1 MSEVIQFAI
10 LGLSSGALLALFAMG
25 LVVVYRGSAVVNFAH
40 GAIGMVG
47 TYVFWALSANDGWA
61 YLPAFAVG
69 VLACAA
75 IGLLTHLLIMHPLR
89 GAAPVTRMIATLGLL
104 TVLEQGMSHIVSP
117 TSKIV
122 HGALPTSTVH
132 ILGATVGVDKL
143 ILFGI
148 SLVLVAALSA
158 FYRYTKFG
166 WATTAANENRRA
178 LAALGYSQSKLAAIS
193 WVLGT
198 AIAGVAGILL
208 APTIGL
214 QVTQLTLLI
223 LPGLAAAVVGN
234 LRSFSLTL
242 VGGLAIGIIQSEI
255 SRYVST
261 PGWSDTAPFILILIV
276 LLVRGQDRGLRTQIA
291 ERMPKLGTGR
301 IRLGLVLPAVVA
313 MIVIVNLNI
322 SASWMEA
329 IVTTFGFA
337 VILLSFVPVTG
348 YSGQLSLAQYAFA
361 GWGAWIA
368 GRLYATTGTPFIL
381 VIVIAVLATVPLGI
395 LLGAIC
401 LRTRGIYLAIATL
414 GLAVT
419 LQNLIF
425 DSASLTGGTTG
436 TIIPDPKLFGLDIGA
451 ILHGDRYAIFCIV
464 VFTLAAI
471 AVANL
476 RRGRSG
482 RRLLATR
489 ANERAASSL
498 GINPMVARLYAF
510 GLSSGIAAVGGVLIT
525 FRNPAIVYTEF
536 ETLASIQLVA
546 QAVVG
551 GIGWIIGPVLGA
563 LGQLGGVIS
572 LLLNPLGGNVTSYL
586 PLAFGVLL
594 LITITQAPDGAAELV
609 AGQISWVR
617 DKVLPG
623 GRLPRRGGGGEE
635 PSGASGP
642 AAVPDREPRR
652 EPVRAT
658 KVPALPLVAEG
669 VGVQFGGVRVLT
681 DVSLTVAPGEVVG
694 LIGPNGAGKTTTIDV
709 LSGFVRPREGSVRL
723 GETEL
728 VGKSPSRVAR
738 AGLARSFQS
747 LELFDDMT
755 VRDNLRTAAE
765 PRDALAFLSDLFWP
779 RRRPLGPTVEAVIAE
794 FELEPWLD
802 HLPTDLPYGRRRLV
816 AIARAVASEP
826 SVLCLDEPAAGLDEA
841 ERKELAEVVT
851 RLAAEWGMG
860 VLLIEHDTDLVL
872 GVCDRVCVLNFGRVL
887 ASGTPE
893 QIRVNPEVITAYLGG
908 GEEEGTAPARPT
920 AVKPS
925 APPQPAGAAG
935 PGAAGDTSVSSPLG
949 TGGDG
954 HDAERLRA
962 VDRAPGAN
970 GSDSAAESLPTSNGS
985 GSGTQTGTAARSETL
1000 ISTQGLTVGYNAQP
1014 AVRDLD
1020 LEVGRGEVVA
1030 LIGAN
1035 GAGKSTTLL
1044 ALAGEL
1050 RPLSGKVTW
1059 RGSDARSPL
1068 HRRAT
1073 QGLRYITEER
1083 SVFMSMTVE
1092 QNLALGRGEPERCYE
1107 LFPELSEL
1115 RNRRVGLLSGGEQQM
1130 LTLGRALSGGADFL
1144 LADELSLGLAPLVSE
1159 RLLRAVREAADDGLG
1174 VVLVEQ
1180 HVRQALAVADRVYV
1194 LQRGRVVLT
1203 GSAEEMGGQLERIE
1217 ASYLTGSIV

>member
-1 MSEVIQFAI
+1 
-10 LGLSSGALLALFAMG
+10 
-25 LVVVYRGSAVVNFAH
+25 
-40 GAIGMVG
+40 
-47 TYVFWALSANDGWA
+47 
-61 YLPAFAVG
+61 
-69 VLACAA
+69 
-75 IGLLTHLLIMHPLR
+75 
-89 GAAPVTRMIATLGLL
+89 
-104 TVLEQGMSHIVSP
+104 
-117 TSKIV
+117 
-122 HGALPTSTVH
+122 
-132 ILGATVGVDKL
+132 
-143 ILFGI
+143 
-148 SLVLVAALSA
+148 
-158 FYRYTKFG
+158 
-166 WATTAANENRRA
+166 
-178 LAALGYSQSKLAAIS
+178 
-193 WVLGT
+193 
-198 AIAGVAGILL
+198 
-208 APTIGL
+208 
-214 QVTQLTLLI
+214 LI

-361 GWGAWIA
+361 GFGAWVA
-368 GRLYATTGTPFIL
+368 GRIYATTGVPFIL
-381 VIVIAVLATVPLGI
+381 VIVIAILATVPLGI
-395 LLGAIC
+395 MLGAIC
-401 LRTRGIYLAIATL
+401 LRVRGIYLAIATL

-425 DSASLTGGTTG
+425 DSAKLTGGTTG
-436 TIIPDPKLFGLDIGA
+436 TIIPDPKLFGIDLGA

-464 VFTLAAI
+464 VFTIAAI

-489 ANERAASSL
+489 ANERAAASL
-498 GINPMVARLYAF
+498 GINPMISRLYAF
-510 GLSSGIAAVGGVLIT
+510 GLSSGIAAVGGILIT

-572 LLLNPLGGNVTSYL
+572 LLLNPLGGDVTSYL

-609 AGQISWVR
+609 AGQVAWVR

-623 GRLPRRGGGGEE
+623 GGLSLSMFRRGGGEG
-635 PSGASGP
+635 SGGASGP
-642 AAVPDREPRR
+642 SAVPDPEARR
-652 EPVRAT
+652 EVRAT

-681 DVSLTVAPGEVVG
+681 DVSLTVNPGEVVG

-709 LSGFVRPREGSVRL
+709 LSGFVRPREGSVKL
-723 GETEL
+723 GDTEL
-728 VGKSPSRVAR
+728 VGKGPSRVAR

-765 PRDALAFLSDLFWP
+765 PRDALAFLSDLVWP
-779 RRRPLGPTVEAVIAE
+779 RRRPLGATVDAVIAE

-841 ERKELAEVVT
+841 ERKELAEVVS
-851 RLAAEWGMG
+851 RLATEWGMG

-872 GVCDRVCVLNFGRVL
+872 GLCDRICVLNFGKVL
-887 ASGTPE
+887 ANGTPE
-893 QIRVNPEVITAYLGG
+893 QIRANPEVIAAYLGG
-908 GEEEGTAPARPT
+908 GDDEEPSTGKEPARPT
-920 AVKPS
+920 AA
-925 APPQPAGAAG
+925 APPQPATAAG
-935 PGAAGDTSVSSPLG
+935 PNGAAAP
-949 TGGDG
+949 
-954 HDAERLRA
+954 ER
-962 VDRAPGAN
+962 G
-970 GSDSAAESLPTSNGS
+970 
-985 GSGTQTGTAARSETL
+985 ETL
-1000 ISTQGLTVGYNAQP
+1000 ISTEDLTVGYNSQP
-1014 AVRDLD
+1014 AVRDLN

-1059 RGSDARSPL
+1059 RGSDGRSPL
-1068 HRRAT
+1068 HKRAT
-1073 QGLRYITEER
+1073 EGLRYITEER

-1115 RNRRVGLLSGGEQQM
+1115 RNRRAGLLSGGEQQM

-1159 RLLRAVREAADDGLG
+1159 RLLRAVREAADGGLG

-1194 LQRGRVVLT
+1194 FQRGRVVLT
-1203 GSAEEMGGQLERIE
+1203 GSAAEMGDQLERIE
-1217 ASYLTGSIV
+1217 ASYLSGSIA

>member
-61 YLPAFAVG
+61 YLPAFAAG

-132 ILGATVGVDKL
+132 VLGATVGADKL

-148 SLVLVAALSA
+148 SLVLVGALSA

-166 WATTAANENRRA
+166 WATTAANENRVA

-301 IRLGLVLPAVVA
+301 IRLGLVIPAVVA

-368 GRLYATTGTPFIL
+368 GRLYATTGTPFLL

-395 LLGAIC
+395 MLGAIC

-436 TIIPDPKLFGLDIGA
+436 TIIPDPKLFGIDLGA

-464 VFTLAAI
+464 VFTIAAV

-489 ANERAASSL
+489 ANERAAASL
-498 GINPMVARLYAF
+498 GINPMIARLYAF
-510 GLSSGIAAVGGVLIT
+510 GLSSGIAALGGILIT

-609 AGQISWVR
+609 AGQIEWVR

-623 GRLPRRGGGGEE
+623 GGLRLFRRGGGEE
-635 PSGASGP
+635 PGGASGP
-642 AAVPDREPRR
+642 GAGPDAAPRR
-652 EPVRAT
+652 QVRAE

-681 DVSLTVAPGEVVG
+681 DVSLTVDPGEVVG

-709 LSGFVRPREGSVRL
+709 LSGFVRPREGSVKL
-723 GETEL
+723 GDTEL
-728 VGKSPSRVAR
+728 VGKGPSKVAR

-765 PRDALAFLSDLFWP
+765 PRDALAFLSDLVWP
-779 RRRPLGPTVEAVIAE
+779 RRRPLGATVDAVIAE

-841 ERKELAEVVT
+841 ERKELAEVVS

-872 GVCDRVCVLNFGRVL
+872 GLCDRICVLNFGQVL
-887 ASGTPE
+887 AAGTPE
-893 QIRVNPEVITAYLGG
+893 EIRANPEVIAAYLGG
-908 GEEEGTAPARPT
+908 GDEEQAEAPSRAV
-920 AVKPS
+920 AVKS
-925 APPQPAGAAG
+925 K
-935 PGAAGDTSVSSPLG
+935 
-949 TGGDG
+949 
-954 HDAERLRA
+954 
-962 VDRAPGAN
+962 
-970 GSDSAAESLPTSNGS
+970 SNGTS
-985 GSGTQTGTAARSETL
+985 PKGEAL
-1000 ISTQGLTVGYNAQP
+1000 ISTEGLTVGYNAQP

-1035 GAGKSTTLL
+1035 GAGKSTTLM

-1059 RGSDARSPL
+1059 RGSDSRSPL

-1073 QGLRYITEER
+1073 EGLRYITEER

-1107 LFPELSEL
+1107 LFPELAEL

-1159 RLLRAVREAADDGLG
+1159 RLLRAVREAADGGLG

-1217 ASYLTGSIV
+1217 ASYLSGSIA

>member
-132 ILGATVGVDKL
+132 VLGATVGVDKL

-148 SLVLVAALSA
+148 SLVLVGALSA

-198 AIAGVAGILL
+198 AIAGIAGILL

-261 PGWSDTAPFILILIV
+261 PGWSDTAPFILILLV
-276 LLVRGQDRGLRTQIA
+276 LLIRGQDRGLRTQIA

-361 GWGAWIA
+361 GFGAWIA

-395 LLGAIC
+395 MLGAIC
-401 LRTRGIYLAIATL
+401 LRVRGIYLAIATL

-419 LQNLIF
+419 LQNLVF

-436 TIIPDPKLFGLDIGA
+436 TIIPDPKLFGIDLGA

-489 ANERAASSL
+489 ANERAAASL
-498 GINPMVARLYAF
+498 GINPMIARLYAF
-510 GLSSGIAAVGGVLIT
+510 GLSSGIAAVGGILIT

-551 GIGWIIGPVLGA
+551 GIGWIIGPLLGA

-594 LITITQAPDGAAELV
+594 LVTITQAPDGAAELV
-609 AGQISWVR
+609 AGQIAWVR

-623 GRLPRRGGGGEE
+623 GGVRLFRRGGEATGG
-635 PSGASGP
+635 SGAASAP
-642 AAVPDREPRR
+642 EPRR
-652 EPVRAT
+652 QSARVT
-658 KVPALPLVAEG
+658 KVPARPLVAEG

-723 GETEL
+723 GDTEL
-728 VGKSPSRVAR
+728 VGKGPSRVAR

-765 PRDALAFLSDLFWP
+765 PRDALAFFSDLIWP
-779 RRRPLGPTVEAVIAE
+779 RRRPLGATVEAVIAE

-841 ERKELAEVVT
+841 ERKELAEVVS
-851 RLAAEWGMG
+851 RLATEWGMG
-860 VLLIEHDTDLVL
+860 VLLVEHDTDLVL
-872 GVCDRVCVLNFGRVL
+872 GLCDRICVLNFGQVL
-887 ASGTPE
+887 AAGTPE
-893 QIRVNPEVITAYLGG
+893 QIRTNPEVIAAYLGG
-908 GEEEGTAPARPT
+908 GESSKASVTEVKHTSPTIGTN
-920 AVKPS
+920 
-925 APPQPAGAAG
+925 GATPKG
-935 PGAAGDTSVSSPLG
+935 
-949 TGGDG
+949 
-954 HDAERLRA
+954 
-962 VDRAPGAN
+962 
-970 GSDSAAESLPTSNGS
+970 
-985 GSGTQTGTAARSETL
+985 ETL
-1000 ISTQGLTVGYNAQP
+1000 ISTEGLTVGYNAQP

-1059 RGSDARSPL
+1059 RGSDGRSPL
-1068 HRRAT
+1068 HKRAT
-1073 QGLRYITEER
+1073 EGLRYITEER

-1107 LFPELSEL
+1107 LFPELAEL
-1115 RNRRVGLLSGGEQQM
+1115 RGRRVGLLSGGEQQM
-1130 LTLGRALSGGADFL
+1130 LTLGRALAGGADFL

-1159 RLLRAVREAADDGLG
+1159 RLLRAVREAADGGLG

-1194 LQRGRVVLT
+1194 LQRGRVVLA

-1217 ASYLTGSIV
+1217 ASYLSGSIA

>member
-47 TYVFWALSANDGWA
+47 TYVFWALSVNDGWA
-61 YLPAFAVG
+61 YIPAFIAG
-69 VLACAA
+69 VLACAT

-132 ILGATVGVDKL
+132 VLGATVGVDKL

-148 SLVLVAALSA
+148 SLVLVGALSA

-193 WVLGT
+193 WVLGC

-361 GWGAWIA
+361 GFGAWVA
-368 GRLYATTGTPFIL
+368 GRVYATTGVPFIL
-381 VIVIAVLATVPLGI
+381 VIVIAILATVPLGI
-395 LLGAIC
+395 MLGAIC
-401 LRTRGIYLAIATL
+401 LRVRGIYLAIATL

-425 DSASLTGGTTG
+425 DSAKLTGGTTG
-436 TIIPDPKLFGLDIGA
+436 TIIPNPKLFGIDLGA

-464 VFTLAAI
+464 VFALAAI

-489 ANERAASSL
+489 ANERAAASL
-498 GINPMVARLYAF
+498 GINPMISRLYAF
-510 GLSSGIAAVGGVLIT
+510 GLSSGIAAVGGILIT

-572 LLLNPLGGNVTSYL
+572 LLLNPLGGDVTSYL

-609 AGQISWVR
+609 AGQVAWVR
-617 DKVLPG
+617 DKVMPG
-623 GRLPRRGGGGEE
+623 GGPSLSMFRRGGGEG
-635 PSGASGP
+635 SGGASGP
-642 AAVPDREPRR
+642 AAVPDPAARR
-652 EPVRAT
+652 EVRAT
-658 KVPALPLVAEG
+658 KVPALPLVANG

-681 DVSLTVAPGEVVG
+681 DVSLTVNPGEVVG

-709 LSGFVRPREGSVRL
+709 LSGFVRPREGSVKL
-723 GETEL
+723 GDTEL
-728 VGKSPSRVAR
+728 VGKGPSRVAR

-765 PRDALAFLSDLFWP
+765 PRDALAFLSDLVWP
-779 RRRPLGPTVEAVIAE
+779 RRRPLGATVDAVIAE

-841 ERKELAEVVT
+841 ERKELAEVVS
-851 RLAAEWGMG
+851 RLATEWGMG

-872 GVCDRVCVLNFGRVL
+872 GLCDRICVLNFGKVL
-887 ASGTPE
+887 ANGTPE
-893 QIRVNPEVITAYLGG
+893 QIRANPEVIAAYLGG
-908 GEEEGTAPARPT
+908 GDEEPSTGTSSASRPGAPGGDPARPL
-920 AVKPS
+920 
-925 APPQPAGAAG
+925 AAG
-935 PGAAGDTSVSSPLG
+935 PPQAASAAGP
-949 TGGDG
+949 
-954 HDAERLRA
+954 
-962 VDRAPGAN
+962 
-970 GSDSAAESLPTSNGS
+970 NGS
-985 GSGTQTGTAARSETL
+985 GATAPERGETL
-1000 ISTQGLTVGYNAQP
+1000 ISTEDLTVGYNSQP
-1014 AVRDLD
+1014 AVRDLN

-1059 RGSDARSPL
+1059 RGSDGRSPL
-1068 HRRAT
+1068 HKRAT
-1073 QGLRYITEER
+1073 EGLRYITEER

-1115 RNRRVGLLSGGEQQM
+1115 RNRRAGLLSGGEQQM
-1130 LTLGRALSGGADFL
+1130 LTLGRALAGGADFL

-1159 RLLRAVREAADDGLG
+1159 RLLRAVREAADGGLG

-1194 LQRGRVVLT
+1194 FQRGRVVLT
-1203 GSAEEMGGQLERIE
+1203 GSAAEMGDQLERIE
-1217 ASYLTGSIV
+1217 ASYLSGSIA

>member
-61 YLPAFAVG
+61 YLPAFAAG

-122 HGALPTSTVH
+122 NGALPTSTVH

-148 SLVLVAALSA
+148 SLVLVGALSA

-193 WVLGT
+193 WVLGC

-361 GWGAWIA
+361 GFGAWIA

-395 LLGAIC
+395 MLGAIC
-401 LRTRGIYLAIATL
+401 LRVRGIYLAIATL

-425 DSASLTGGTTG
+425 DSAKLTGGTTG
-436 TIIPDPKLFGLDIGA
+436 TIIPDPKLFGIDLGA

-489 ANERAASSL
+489 ANERAAASL
-498 GINPMVARLYAF
+498 GINPMISRLYAF
-510 GLSSGIAAVGGVLIT
+510 GLSSGIAAVGGILIT

-572 LLLNPLGGNVTSYL
+572 LLLNPLGGDVTSYL

-609 AGQISWVR
+609 AGQIAWVR

-623 GRLPRRGGGGEE
+623 GGISLFRRGVSEGSG
-635 PSGASGP
+635 GASGP
-642 AAVPDREPRR
+642 AAVPDRAERSAS
-652 EPVRAT
+652 VRAT

-681 DVSLTVAPGEVVG
+681 DVSLTVNPGEVVG

-709 LSGFVRPREGSVRL
+709 LSGFVRPREGSVKL
-723 GETEL
+723 GDTEL
-728 VGKSPSRVAR
+728 VGKGPSRVAR

-765 PRDALAFLSDLFWP
+765 PRDALAFLSDLVWP
-779 RRRPLGPTVEAVIAE
+779 RRRPLGATVDAVIAE

-841 ERKELAEVVT
+841 ERKELAEVVS
-851 RLAAEWGMG
+851 RLATEWGMG

-872 GVCDRVCVLNFGRVL
+872 GLCDRICVLNFGKVL
-887 ASGTPE
+887 ANGTPE
-893 QIRVNPEVITAYLGG
+893 QIRANPEVIAAYLGG
-908 GEEEGTAPARPT
+908 GDDAEPSKPAVT
-920 AVKPS
+920 AVKP
-925 APPQPAGAAG
+925 
-935 PGAAGDTSVSSPLG
+935 TSPTVE
-949 TGGDG
+949 T
-954 HDAERLRA
+954 
-962 VDRAPGAN
+962 N
-970 GSDSAAESLPTSNGS
+970 GSTPKG
-985 GSGTQTGTAARSETL
+985 ETL
-1000 ISTQGLTVGYNAQP
+1000 ISTEDLTVGYNSQP
-1014 AVRDLD
+1014 AVRDLN

-1059 RGSDARSPL
+1059 RGSDGRSPL
-1068 HRRAT
+1068 HKRAT
-1073 QGLRYITEER
+1073 EGLRYITEER

-1115 RNRRVGLLSGGEQQM
+1115 RNRRAGLLSGGEQQM
-1130 LTLGRALSGGADFL
+1130 LTLGRALAGGADFL

-1194 LQRGRVVLT
+1194 FQRGRVVLS
-1203 GSAEEMGGQLERIE
+1203 GSAAEMGDQLERIE
-1217 ASYLTGSIV
+1217 ASYLSGSIA

>member
-61 YLPAFAVG
+61 YLPAFAAG

-75 IGLLTHLLIMHPLR
+75 IGLLTHFLIMHPLR

-132 ILGATVGVDKL
+132 ILGATVGADKL

-148 SLVLVAALSA
+148 SLVLVGALSA

-301 IRLGLVLPAVVA
+301 IRLGLVIPAVVA

-381 VIVIAVLATVPLGI
+381 VIVIAVLSAVPLGI
-395 LLGAIC
+395 MLGAIC

-436 TIIPDPKLFGLDIGA
+436 TIIPNPKIFGIDIGA

-464 VFTLAAI
+464 VFTIAAV

-489 ANERAASSL
+489 ANERAAASL
-498 GINPMVARLYAF
+498 GINPMIARLYAF
-510 GLSSGIAAVGGVLIT
+510 GLSSGIAALGGILIT

-551 GIGWIIGPVLGA
+551 GIGWIIGPILGA

-609 AGQISWVR
+609 AGQVEWVR
-617 DKVLPG
+617 DRVVPSG
-623 GRLPRRGGGGEE
+623 GFSFLRRGDAASSGGGTG
-635 PSGASGP
+635 PGSDSDAARAATTGADGAPTDP
-642 AAVPDREPRR
+642 AAPDSASRR
-652 EPVRAT
+652 GPVRAD
-658 KVPALPLVAEG
+658 KVPALPLEAKG

-681 DVSLTVAPGEVVG
+681 DVSLTVNPGEVVG

-709 LSGFVRPREGSVRL
+709 LSGFVRPREGSVKL
-723 GETEL
+723 GDTEL
-728 VGKSPSRVAR
+728 VGQGPSKVAR

-765 PRDALAFLSDLFWP
+765 PRDAKAFLADLVWP
-779 RRRPLGPTVEAVIAE
+779 RRRPLGPTVDAVIAE

-841 ERKELAEVVT
+841 ERKELAEVVS

-872 GVCDRVCVLNFGRVL
+872 GLCDRITVLNFGQVL

-893 QIRVNPEVITAYLGG
+893 QIRANPEVIAAYLGG
-908 GEEEGTAPARPT
+908 GEDEEAKPGAEPARPLAAAT
-920 AVKPS
+920 
-925 APPQPAGAAG
+925 PAGTNG
-935 PGAAGDTSVSSPLG
+935 V
-949 TGGDG
+949 
-954 HDAERLRA
+954 
-962 VDRAPGAN
+962 APRG
-970 GSDSAAESLPTSNGS
+970 
-985 GSGTQTGTAARSETL
+985 ETL
-1000 ISTQGLTVGYNAQP
+1000 ISTEALTVGYNNQP

-1059 RGSDARSPL
+1059 RGSDGRSPL
-1068 HRRAT
+1068 HKRAT
-1073 QGLRYITEER
+1073 EGLRYITEER

-1107 LFPELSEL
+1107 LFPELAEL

-1130 LTLGRALSGGADFL
+1130 LTLGRALAGGADFL

-1159 RLLRAVREAADDGLG
+1159 RLLRAVREAADGGLG

-1217 ASYLTGSIV
+1217 ASYLSGSIA

>member
-61 YLPAFAVG
+61 YLPAFAAG

-75 IGLLTHLLIMHPLR
+75 IGLLTHFLIMHPLR

-132 ILGATVGVDKL
+132 ILGATVGADKL

-301 IRLGLVLPAVVA
+301 IRLGLVIPAVVA

-381 VIVIAVLATVPLGI
+381 VIVIAVLSAVPLGI
-395 LLGAIC
+395 MLGAIC

-436 TIIPDPKLFGLDIGA
+436 TIIPNPKIFGIDIGA

-464 VFTLAAI
+464 VFTIAAV

-489 ANERAASSL
+489 ANERAAASL
-498 GINPMVARLYAF
+498 GINPMIARLYAF
-510 GLSSGIAAVGGVLIT
+510 GLSSGIAALGGILIT

-609 AGQISWVR
+609 AGQVEWVR
-617 DKVLPG
+617 DRVVPKDGINLFRRKGDEPTGPAPVPDG
-623 GRLPRRGGGGEE
+623 EKASRRG
-635 PSGASGP
+635 
-642 AAVPDREPRR
+642 
-652 EPVRAT
+652 PVRAD
-658 KVPALPLVAEG
+658 KVPALPLTAKG

-681 DVSLTVAPGEVVG
+681 DVDLTVNPGEVVG

-709 LSGFVRPREGSVRL
+709 LSGFVRPREGSVKL
-723 GETEL
+723 GDTEL
-728 VGKSPSRVAR
+728 VGQGPSKVAR

-765 PRDALAFLSDLFWP
+765 PRDAKAFLADLVWP
-779 RRRPLGPTVEAVIAE
+779 RRRPLGPTVDAVIAE

-841 ERKELAEVVT
+841 ERKELAEVVS

-872 GVCDRVCVLNFGRVL
+872 GLCDRITVLNFGQVL

-893 QIRVNPEVITAYLGG
+893 QIRANPEVIAAYLGG
-908 GEEEGTAPARPT
+908 GDEDEAAKPAAEPARPL
-920 AVKPS
+920 AAASPQS
-925 APPQPAGAAG
+925 ATPAG
-935 PGAAGDTSVSSPLG
+935 PNGAAQPLG
-949 TGGDG
+949 
-954 HDAERLRA
+954 A
-962 VDRAPGAN
+962 AN
-970 GSDSAAESLPTSNGS
+970 GASRGEP
-985 GSGTQTGTAARSETL
+985 L
-1000 ISTQGLTVGYNAQP
+1000 ISTEALTVGYNNQP

-1059 RGSDARSPL
+1059 RGSDGRSPL
-1068 HRRAT
+1068 HKRAT
-1073 QGLRYITEER
+1073 EGLRYITEER

-1107 LFPELSEL
+1107 LFPELNDL
-1115 RNRRVGLLSGGEQQM
+1115 RNRRAGLLSGGEQQM
-1130 LTLGRALSGGADFL
+1130 LTLGRALAGGADFL

-1159 RLLRAVREAADDGLG
+1159 RLLRAVREAADGGLG

-1217 ASYLTGSIV
+1217 ASYLSGSIA

>member
-61 YLPAFAVG
+61 YLPAFAAG

-122 HGALPTSTVH
+122 HGALPTSTAH

-148 SLVLVAALSA
+148 SLVLVGALSA

-166 WATTAANENRRA
+166 WATTAANENRVA

-276 LLVRGQDRGLRTQIA
+276 LLARGQDRGLRTQIA

-395 LLGAIC
+395 MLGAIC
-401 LRTRGIYLAIATL
+401 LRVRGIYLAIATL

-464 VFTLAAI
+464 VFTIAAV

-489 ANERAASSL
+489 ANERAAASL
-498 GINPMVARLYAF
+498 GINPMIARLYAF

-609 AGQISWVR
+609 AGQIEWMR
-617 DKVLPG
+617 DRVVPG
-623 GRLPRRGGGGEE
+623 NLRRRSGGGGEE
-635 PSGASGP
+635 PSGAAS
-642 AAVPDREPRR
+642 VPDREPRR
-652 EPVRAT
+652 EPVRVT
-658 KVPALPLVAEG
+658 KVPSLPLVAEG

-709 LSGFVRPREGSVRL
+709 LSGFVRPREGSVTL
-723 GETEL
+723 GGTEL
-728 VGKSPSRVAR
+728 VGKSPSKVAR

-747 LELFDDMT
+747 LELFDDMS

-765 PRDALAFLSDLFWP
+765 PRDALAFFSDLVWP

-841 ERKELAEVVT
+841 ERKELAEVIA

-872 GVCDRVCVLNFGRVL
+872 GVCDRVCVLNFGKVL

-893 QIRVNPEVITAYLGG
+893 QIRTNPEVITAYLGG
-908 GEEEGTAPARPT
+908 GDEEEATPAAPRRPG
-920 AVKPS
+920 
-925 APPQPAGAAG
+925 APPQPATPAG
-935 PGAAGDTSVSSPLG
+935 P
-949 TGGDG
+949 TG
-954 HDAERLRA
+954 EPLRA
-962 VDRAPGAN
+962 VDGQPDAAN
-970 GSDSAAESLPTSNGS
+970 GSAMPA
-985 GSGTQTGTAARSETL
+985 GTVARGETL
-1000 ISTQGLTVGYNAQP
+1000 ISTENLTIGYNSQP

-1035 GAGKSTTLL
+1035 GAGKSTTLM

-1059 RGSDARSPL
+1059 RGSDARAPL

-1107 LFPELSEL
+1107 LFPELDEL
-1115 RNRRVGLLSGGEQQM
+1115 RNRRAGLLSGGEQQM

-1194 LQRGRVVLT
+1194 LQRGRVVLS
-1203 GSAEEMGGQLERIE
+1203 GSADEMGGQLERIE
-1217 ASYLTGSIV
+1217 ASYLTGSIA

>member
-122 HGALPTSTVH
+122 NGALPTSTVH

-166 WATTAANENRRA
+166 WATTAANENRVA

-464 VFTLAAI
+464 VFALAAI

-489 ANERAASSL
+489 ANERAAASL

-609 AGQISWVR
+609 AGQVAWVR

-623 GRLPRRGGGGEE
+623 GRLRRRTRGGGEE

-642 AAVPDREPRR
+642 TAVPDREERR

-658 KVPALPLVAEG
+658 KVPALPLVAQG

-723 GETEL
+723 GDTEL

-779 RRRPLGPTVEAVIAE
+779 RRRPLGATVDAVIAE

-872 GVCDRVCVLNFGRVL
+872 GVCDRVCVLNFGQVL

-893 QIRVNPEVITAYLGG
+893 QIRANPEVIAAYLGG
-908 GEEEGTAPARPT
+908 GDEEAEGPATSPRPGAPARP
-920 AVKPS
+920 A
-925 APPQPAGAAG
+925 APPQPATAAG
-935 PGAAGDTSVSSPLG
+935 PP
-949 TGGDG
+949 GGG
-954 HDAERLRA
+954 EPLRA
-962 VDRAPGAN
+962 VDRPPAAN
-970 GSDSAAESLPTSNGS
+970 GSDSDAEPLSTSNGS
-985 GSGTQTGTAARSETL
+985 GTPTGTAARSETL
-1000 ISTQGLTVGYNAQP
+1000 ISTEGLTVGYNAQP

-1035 GAGKSTTLL
+1035 GAGKSTTLM

-1217 ASYLTGSIV
+1217 ASYLTGSIA

>member
-47 TYVFWALSANDGWA
+47 TYVFWSLSANSGWA
-61 YLPAFAVG
+61 YLPAFFAG

-117 TSKIV
+117 TSKVV

-132 ILGATVGVDKL
+132 IFGATVGADKL

-148 SLVLVAALSA
+148 SLCLVAALSA

-198 AIAGVAGILL
+198 AIAGIAGILL

-261 PGWSDTAPFILILIV
+261 PGWSDVAPFILILIV

-291 ERMPKLGTGR
+291 ERMPRLGTGR
-301 IRLGLVLPAVVA
+301 IRLTFVLPAVVA

-381 VIVIAVLATVPLGI
+381 VLVIAVLAAIPLGV

-425 DSASLTGGTTG
+425 DSAALTGGTTG
-436 TIIPDPKLFGLDIGA
+436 TIIPNPTIFGLDIGA

-464 VFTLAAI
+464 VFTLAAV

-489 ANERAASSL
+489 ANERAAASL
-498 GINPMVARLYAF
+498 GINPMVARLFAF
-510 GLSSGIAAVGGVLIT
+510 GLSSGIAALGGVLIT
-525 FRNPAIVYTEF
+525 FRNPAIVYTSF
-536 ETLASIQLVA
+536 ETLASVQLVA

-551 GIGWIIGPVLGA
+551 GIGWIIGPILGA
-563 LGQLGGVIS
+563 LGQLGGVLS
-572 LLLNPLGGNVTSYL
+572 LLLNPLGGDVTSYL

-594 LITITQAPDGAAELV
+594 LVTITQAPDGAAELV
-609 AGQISWVR
+609 AGQLEWVKG
-617 DKVLPG
+617 KVWDG
-623 GRLPRRGGGGEE
+623 PRSRRSSSDEK
-635 PSGASGP
+635 PTGP
-642 AAVPDREPRR
+642 TPVPDVPRR
-652 EPVRAT
+652 ERVKPE
-658 KVPALPLVAEG
+658 KVAPLPLVAKG

-681 DVSLTVAPGEVVG
+681 DVDLEVKPGEVVG

-709 LSGFVRPREGSVRL
+709 LSGFVRPREGSVTL
-723 GETEL
+723 GGTEL

-747 LELFDDMT
+747 LELFDDMS

-765 PRDALAFLSDLFWP
+765 PRDMLAFVTDLFWP
-779 RRRPLGPTVEAVIAE
+779 RRRPLGPTVEAVISE

-826 SVLCLDEPAAGLDEA
+826 SMLCLDEPAAGLDEA

-851 RLAAEWGMG
+851 RLGAEWGMG

-872 GVCDRVCVLNFGRVL
+872 GVCDRVTVLNFGQVL
-887 ASGTPE
+887 ASGTPD
-893 QIRVNPEVITAYLGG
+893 QIRANPEVIAAYLGG
-908 GEEEGTAPARPT
+908 GDEDDSKAPAKAAATPKAAST
-920 AVKPS
+920 S
-925 APPQPAGAAG
+925 ASDSPGGAAG
-935 PGAAGDTSVSSPLG
+935 
-949 TGGDG
+949 
-954 HDAERLRA
+954 
-962 VDRAPGAN
+962 
-970 GSDSAAESLPTSNGS
+970 NGS
-985 GSGTQTGTAARSETL
+985 GTPPGATASGETL
-1000 ISTQGLTVGYNAQP
+1000 ISTENLTVGYNSQP

-1020 LEVGRGEVVA
+1020 LSVGRGEVVA

-1050 RPLSGKVTW
+1050 RPLSGKVNW
-1059 RGSDARSPL
+1059 RGSDRRSPL
-1068 HRRAT
+1068 HKRAT
-1073 QGLRYITEER
+1073 EGLRYITEER

-1107 LFPELSEL
+1107 LFPELAEL
-1115 RNRRVGLLSGGEQQM
+1115 KNRRVGLLSGGEQQM

-1159 RLLRAVREAADDGLG
+1159 RLLRAVREAADSGLG

-1203 GSAEEMGGQLERIE
+1203 GSADEMHGQLERIE
-1217 ASYLTGSIV
+1217 ASYLTGSIA

>member
-61 YLPAFAVG
+61 YLPAFAAG

-132 ILGATVGVDKL
+132 VLGATVGVDKL

-261 PGWSDTAPFILILIV
+261 PGWSDTAPFILILVV
-276 LLVRGQDRGLRTQIA
+276 LLIRGQDRGLRTQIA

-301 IRLGLVLPAVVA
+301 IRLGLVLPAVIA

-361 GWGAWIA
+361 GFGAWVA
-368 GRLYATTGTPFIL
+368 GRIYATTGTPFIL

-395 LLGAIC
+395 MLGAIC
-401 LRTRGIYLAIATL
+401 LRVRGIYLAIATL

-425 DSASLTGGTTG
+425 DSAKLTGGTTG
-436 TIIPDPKLFGLDIGA
+436 TIIPDPKLFGIDLGA

-464 VFTLAAI
+464 VFTIAAI

-489 ANERAASSL
+489 ANERAAASL
-498 GINPMVARLYAF
+498 GINPMISRLYAF
-510 GLSSGIAAVGGVLIT
+510 GLSSGIAAVGGILIT

-572 LLLNPLGGNVTSYL
+572 LLLNPLGGDVTSYL

-609 AGQISWVR
+609 AGQVAWVR

-623 GRLPRRGGGGEE
+623 GGPSLSMFRRGGGESG
-635 PSGASGP
+635 GASGP
-642 AAVPDREPRR
+642 TAVPDAEPRR
-652 EPVRAT
+652 EVRAT

-681 DVSLTVAPGEVVG
+681 DVSLTVNPGEVVG

-709 LSGFVRPREGSVRL
+709 LSGFVRPREGSVKL
-723 GETEL
+723 GDTEL
-728 VGKSPSRVAR
+728 VGKGPSRVAR

-765 PRDALAFLSDLFWP
+765 PRDAIAFLSDLVWP
-779 RRRPLGPTVEAVIAE
+779 RRRPLGATVDAVIAE

-826 SVLCLDEPAAGLDEA
+826 SILCLDEPAAGLDEA
-841 ERKELAEVVT
+841 ERKELAEVVS
-851 RLAAEWGMG
+851 RLATEWGMG

-872 GVCDRVCVLNFGRVL
+872 GLCDRICVLNFGKVL
-887 ASGTPE
+887 ADGTPE
-893 QIRVNPEVITAYLGG
+893 QIRANPEVIAAYLGG
-908 GEEEGTAPARPT
+908 GNDEEPSTGKEPARPT
-920 AVKPS
+920 A
-925 APPQPAGAAG
+925 ATPPQPATAAG
-935 PGAAGDTSVSSPLG
+935 P
-949 TGGDG
+949 
-954 HDAERLRA
+954 
-962 VDRAPGAN
+962 N
-970 GSDSAAESLPTSNGS
+970 
-985 GSGTQTGTAARSETL
+985 GTAPPERSEIL
-1000 ISTQGLTVGYNAQP
+1000 ISTEDLTVGYNSQP
-1014 AVRDLD
+1014 AVRDLN

-1059 RGSDARSPL
+1059 RGSDGRSPL
-1068 HRRAT
+1068 HKRAT
-1073 QGLRYITEER
+1073 EGLRYITEER

-1115 RNRRVGLLSGGEQQM
+1115 RNRRAGLLSGGEQQM
-1130 LTLGRALSGGADFL
+1130 LTLGRALAGGADFL

-1159 RLLRAVREAADDGLG
+1159 RLLRAVREAADGGLG

-1194 LQRGRVVLT
+1194 FQRGRVVLT
-1203 GSAEEMGGQLERIE
+1203 GSAAEMGDQLERIE
-1217 ASYLTGSIV
+1217 ASYLSGSIA

>member
-47 TYVFWALSANDGWA
+47 TYVFWSLSANSGWA
-61 YLPAFAVG
+61 YLPAFFAG

-117 TSKIV
+117 TSKVV

-132 ILGATVGVDKL
+132 VFGATVGADKL

-148 SLVLVAALSA
+148 SLCLVAALSA

-198 AIAGVAGILL
+198 AIAGIAGILL

-261 PGWSDTAPFILILIV
+261 PGWSDVAPFILILIV

-291 ERMPKLGTGR
+291 ERMPRLGTGR
-301 IRLGLVLPAVVA
+301 IRLAFVLPAVAA

-381 VIVIAVLATVPLGI
+381 VLVIAVLAAVPLGV

-436 TIIPDPKLFGLDIGA
+436 TIIPNPTIFGLDIGA

-464 VFTLAAI
+464 VFTLAAV

-489 ANERAASSL
+489 ANERAAASL
-498 GINPMVARLYAF
+498 GINPMVARLFAF
-510 GLSSGIAAVGGVLIT
+510 GLSSGIAALGGVLIT
-525 FRNPAIVYTEF
+525 FRNPAIVYTSF
-536 ETLASIQLVA
+536 ETLASVQLVA

-551 GIGWIIGPVLGA
+551 GIGWIIGPILGA
-563 LGQLGGVIS
+563 LGQLGGVLS
-572 LLLNPLGGNVTSYL
+572 LLLNPLGGDVTSYL

-594 LITITQAPDGAAELV
+594 LVTITQAPDGAAELV
-609 AGQISWVR
+609 AGQLAWVK
-617 DKVLPG
+617 DKVWDG
-623 GRLPRRGGGGEE
+623 VRRPRAARE
-635 PSGASGP
+635 PATAVGPASTDTASASRPASTDTSSASRPGASGAL
-642 AAVPDREPRR
+642 AAVPSASDSPTDASPRR
-652 EPVRAT
+652 ERSRPE
-658 KVPALPLVAEG
+658 KVAPLPLVAKG

-681 DVSLTVAPGEVVG
+681 DVDLEVKPGEVVG

-709 LSGFVRPREGSVRL
+709 LSGFVRPREGSVTL
-723 GETEL
+723 GGTEL

-747 LELFDDMT
+747 LELFDDMS

-765 PRDALAFLSDLFWP
+765 PRDTLAFLTDLVWP
-779 RRRPLGPTVEAVIAE
+779 RRRPLGPTVEAVISE

-826 SVLCLDEPAAGLDEA
+826 SILCLDEPAAGLDEA

-851 RLAAEWGMG
+851 RLGAEWGMG

-872 GVCDRVCVLNFGRVL
+872 GVCDRVTVLNFGQVL
-887 ASGTPE
+887 ASGTPD
-893 QIRVNPEVITAYLGG
+893 QIRANPEVIAAYLGG
-908 GEEEGTAPARPT
+908 GDDDADATPPAKSGTPAQPST
-920 AVKPS
+920 ATTPATPLAAS
-925 APPQPAGAAG
+925 ASASSGGAAG
-935 PGAAGDTSVSSPLG
+935 
-949 TGGDG
+949 
-954 HDAERLRA
+954 
-962 VDRAPGAN
+962 
-970 GSDSAAESLPTSNGS
+970 NGS
-985 GSGTQTGTAARSETL
+985 GTPSGATGSGETL
-1000 ISTQGLTVGYNAQP
+1000 ISTENLTVGYNSQP

-1020 LEVGRGEVVA
+1020 LAVGRGEVVA

-1059 RGSDARSPL
+1059 RGSDRRSPL
-1068 HRRAT
+1068 HKRAT
-1073 QGLRYITEER
+1073 EGLRYITEER

-1092 QNLALGRGEPERCYE
+1092 QNLALGRGDAERCYE
-1107 LFPELSEL
+1107 LFPELAEL
-1115 RNRRVGLLSGGEQQM
+1115 KNRRVGLLSGGEQQM

-1159 RLLRAVREAADDGLG
+1159 RLLRAVREAADSGLG

-1203 GSAEEMGGQLERIE
+1203 GSADEMHGQLERIE
-1217 ASYLTGSIV
+1217 ASYLTGSIA

>member
-122 HGALPTSTVH
+122 NGALPTSTVH

-166 WATTAANENRRA
+166 WATTAANENRVA

-464 VFTLAAI
+464 VFALAAI

-489 ANERAASSL
+489 ANERAAASL

-609 AGQISWVR
+609 AGQVEWVR
-617 DKVLPG
+617 NKVLPG
-623 GRLPRRGGGGEE
+623 GRRTRGTRGGGEE
-635 PSGASGP
+635 PTGASGP
-642 AAVPDREPRR
+642 TAVPDREERR

-723 GETEL
+723 GDTEL

-779 RRRPLGPTVEAVIAE
+779 RRRPLGATVDAVIAE

-841 ERKELAEVVT
+841 ERKELAEVVS

-872 GVCDRVCVLNFGRVL
+872 GVCDRVCVLNFGQVL

-893 QIRVNPEVITAYLGG
+893 QIRVNPEVIAAYLGG
-908 GEEEGTAPARPT
+908 GEDETAAPARPT

-925 APPQPAGAAG
+925 APPQPASAAG
-935 PGAAGDTSVSSPLG
+935 PGAD
-949 TGGDG
+949 
-954 HDAERLRA
+954 
-962 VDRAPGAN
+962 
-970 GSDSAAESLPTSNGS
+970 
-985 GSGTQTGTAARSETL
+985 GTAARLETL
-1000 ISTQGLTVGYNAQP
+1000 ISTEGLTVGYNAQP

-1035 GAGKSTTLL
+1035 GAGKSTTLM

-1115 RNRRVGLLSGGEQQM
+1115 RGRRVGLLSGGEQQM

-1217 ASYLTGSIV
+1217 ASYLTGSIA

>member
-148 SLVLVAALSA
+148 SLVLVGALSA

-198 AIAGVAGILL
+198 AIAGIAGILL

-261 PGWSDTAPFILILIV
+261 PGWSDTAPFILILLV
-276 LLVRGQDRGLRTQIA
+276 LLIRGQDRGLRTQIA

-329 IVTTFGFA
+329 IVTTFGFS

-361 GWGAWIA
+361 GFGAWVA

-395 LLGAIC
+395 MLGAIC
-401 LRTRGIYLAIATL
+401 LRVRGIYLAIATL

-419 LQNLIF
+419 LQNLVF
-425 DSASLTGGTTG
+425 DSAKLTGGTTG
-436 TIIPDPKLFGLDIGA
+436 TIIPDPKLFGIDLGA

-489 ANERAASSL
+489 ANERAAASL
-498 GINPMVARLYAF
+498 GINPMIARLYAF
-510 GLSSGIAAVGGVLIT
+510 GLSSGIAAVGGILIT

-609 AGQISWVR
+609 AGQIAWVR
-617 DKVLPG
+617 DRVLPG
-623 GRLPRRGGGGEE
+623 GGMSLFRRGGEGSTG
-635 PSGASGP
+635 PS
-642 AAVPDREPRR
+642 AVPDREPRR
-652 EPVRAT
+652 QTVRAT
-658 KVPALPLVAEG
+658 KVPPRPLVAEG
-669 VGVQFGGVRVLT
+669 IGVRFGGVRVLT

-709 LSGFVRPREGSVRL
+709 LSGFVRPREGSVKL
-723 GETEL
+723 GDTEL
-728 VGKSPSRVAR
+728 VGKGPSRVAR

-765 PRDALAFLSDLFWP
+765 PRDALAFFSDLVWP
-779 RRRPLGPTVEAVIAE
+779 RRRPLGATVEAVIAE
-794 FELEPWLD
+794 FELEAWLD

-841 ERKELAEVVT
+841 ERKELAEVVS
-851 RLAAEWGMG
+851 RLATEWGMG
-860 VLLIEHDTDLVL
+860 VLLVEHDTDLVL
-872 GVCDRVCVLNFGRVL
+872 GLCDRICVLNFGQVL
-887 ASGTPE
+887 AAGTPE
-893 QIRVNPEVITAYLGG
+893 QIRANPEVIAAYLGG
-908 GEEEGTAPARPT
+908 GDDAEPSKAPVT
-920 AVKPS
+920 EVKPTS
-925 APPQPAGAAG
+925 PTIQTNGATPKG
-935 PGAAGDTSVSSPLG
+935 
-949 TGGDG
+949 
-954 HDAERLRA
+954 
-962 VDRAPGAN
+962 
-970 GSDSAAESLPTSNGS
+970 
-985 GSGTQTGTAARSETL
+985 ETL
-1000 ISTQGLTVGYNAQP
+1000 ISTEGLTVGYNAQP

-1059 RGSDARSPL
+1059 RGSDGRSPL
-1068 HRRAT
+1068 HKRAT
-1073 QGLRYITEER
+1073 EGLRYITEER

-1107 LFPELSEL
+1107 LFPELAEL
-1115 RNRRVGLLSGGEQQM
+1115 RGRRVGLLSGGEQQM

-1159 RLLRAVREAADDGLG
+1159 RLLRAVREAADGGLG

-1203 GSAEEMGGQLERIE
+1203 GSAAEMGGQLERIE
-1217 ASYLTGSIV
+1217 ASYLSGSIA

>member
-61 YLPAFAVG
+61 YLPAFAAG

-193 WVLGT
+193 WVLGC

-361 GWGAWIA
+361 GFGAWVA
-368 GRLYATTGTPFIL
+368 GRIYATTGTPFIL

-395 LLGAIC
+395 MLGAIC
-401 LRTRGIYLAIATL
+401 LRVRGIYLAIATL

-425 DSASLTGGTTG
+425 DSAKLTGGTTG
-436 TIIPDPKLFGLDIGA
+436 TIIPDPKLFGIDLGA
-451 ILHGDRYAIFCIV
+451 ILHSDRYAIFCIV
-464 VFTLAAI
+464 VFTIAAI

-489 ANERAASSL
+489 ANERAAASL
-498 GINPMVARLYAF
+498 GINPMISRLYAF
-510 GLSSGIAAVGGVLIT
+510 GLSSGIAAVGGILIT

-572 LLLNPLGGNVTSYL
+572 LLLNPLGGDVTSYL

-609 AGQISWVR
+609 AGQVAWVR

-623 GRLPRRGGGGEE
+623 GGPSLSMFRRGGSEGSGGAGG
-635 PSGASGP
+635 PS
-642 AAVPDREPRR
+642 AVPDPAARR
-652 EPVRAT
+652 EVRAT

-681 DVSLTVAPGEVVG
+681 DVSLTVNPGEVVG

-709 LSGFVRPREGSVRL
+709 LSGFVRPREGSVKL
-723 GETEL
+723 GDTEL
-728 VGKSPSRVAR
+728 VGKGPSRVAR

-765 PRDALAFLSDLFWP
+765 PRDALAFLSDLVWP
-779 RRRPLGPTVEAVIAE
+779 RRRPLGATVDAVIAE

-841 ERKELAEVVT
+841 ERKELAEVVS
-851 RLAAEWGMG
+851 RLATEWGMG

-872 GVCDRVCVLNFGRVL
+872 GLCDRICVLNFGKVL
-887 ASGTPE
+887 ANGTPE
-893 QIRVNPEVITAYLGG
+893 QIRANPEVIAAYLGG
-908 GEEEGTAPARPT
+908 GNDEEPSKP
-920 AVKPS
+920 AVKPTSPAIETNGS
-925 APPQPAGAAG
+925 APKG
-935 PGAAGDTSVSSPLG
+935 
-949 TGGDG
+949 
-954 HDAERLRA
+954 
-962 VDRAPGAN
+962 
-970 GSDSAAESLPTSNGS
+970 
-985 GSGTQTGTAARSETL
+985 ETL
-1000 ISTQGLTVGYNAQP
+1000 ISTEDLTVGYNSQP
-1014 AVRDLD
+1014 AVRDLN

-1059 RGSDARSPL
+1059 RGSDGRSPL
-1068 HRRAT
+1068 HKRAT
-1073 QGLRYITEER
+1073 EGLRYITEER

-1115 RNRRVGLLSGGEQQM
+1115 RNRRAGLLSGGEQQM
-1130 LTLGRALSGGADFL
+1130 LTLGRALAGGADFL

-1159 RLLRAVREAADDGLG
+1159 RLLRAVREAADGGLG

-1194 LQRGRVVLT
+1194 FQRGRVVLT
-1203 GSAEEMGGQLERIE
+1203 GSAAEMGDQLERIE
-1217 ASYLTGSIV
+1217 ASYLSGSIA